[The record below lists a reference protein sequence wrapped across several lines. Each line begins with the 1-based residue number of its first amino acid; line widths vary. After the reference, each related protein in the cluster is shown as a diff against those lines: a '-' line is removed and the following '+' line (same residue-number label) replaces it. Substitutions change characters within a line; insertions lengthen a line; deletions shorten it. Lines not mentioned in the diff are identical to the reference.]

1 MSDRAES
8 PEEPNQ
14 LRATLGTVTAKREFV
29 EALAIMR
36 ATLES
41 TTDAILVTDEK
52 AKVIDFNE
60 RYIGMWEIP
69 REALETRT
77 LREVWELMSQNFANP
92 QQFSAR
98 LEEIVATG
106 QESADLLE
114 LKDGRVFD
122 RSSKVLT
129 LEGGGAGRVW
139 SFRDVTE
146 RHKFEITANRLAA
159 LVASSDDAI
168 IGKDLNLYRHE
179 LEFRSGA
186 HLWIHCRGNDRHVYH
201 AINSIGSP

>member
-8 PEEPNQ
+8 PEERNQ
-14 LRATLGTVTAKREFV
+14 LRATRSTVMARREFV

-60 RYIGMWEIP
+60 RYIGMWKIP
-69 REALETRT
+69 REALKSRT
-77 LREVWELMSQNFANP
+77 LREVWELMSKNFADP

-122 RSSKVLT
+122 RSSKLLT
-129 LEGGGAGRVW
+129 L
-139 SFRDVTE
+139 
-146 RHKFEITANRLAA
+146 
-159 LVASSDDAI
+159 
-168 IGKDLNLYRHE
+168 
-179 LEFRSGA
+179 
-186 HLWIHCRGNDRHVYH
+186 
-201 AINSIGSP
+201 